1 MSQNDTTGHSPRQFF
16 LSPLKIPHTDNRTQS
31 SLLLSLRAG
40 FNLVLLLAGLPVL
53 TSLIMTKWEMS
64 TAEKDLYL
72 SRTSACLVTLGFL
85 GIATAPNPPLVIIGT
100 YPSIHSSPSSSL

>member
-1 MSQNDTTGHSPRQFF
+1 
-16 LSPLKIPHTDNRTQS
+16 
-31 SLLLSLRAG
+31 
-40 FNLVLLLAGLPVL
+40 
-53 TSLIMTKWEMS
+53 MTKWEMS

-100 YPSIHSSPSSSL
+100 YPSIHSAPSSSL